1 MRTKEARNYTV
12 SGATEYSAMS
22 SAEGQVQHLS
32 YVATFPLLLNIGNQ
46 PTYFLSLKDNA
57 GLVKMFAFVNVE
69 RYQLVATGDT
79 LNEAYT
85 EYLKLL
91 AENTQIDSSALTS
104 TEGVIRYISS
114 AVRDGNTFYYIELED
129 SDQVYVAS
137 IQTAEI
143 LAVLHPGDT
152 VKVSYVPSE
161 DEFVDISEITRTAR
175 AAEEET

>member
-1 MRTKEARNYTV
+1 M
-12 SGATEYSAMS
+12 
-22 SAEGQVQHLS
+22 
-32 YVATFPLLLNIGNQ
+32 
-46 PTYFLSLKDNA
+46 
-57 GLVKMFAFVNVE
+57 
-69 RYQLVATGDT
+69 
-79 LNEAYT
+79 
-85 EYLKLL
+85 

-161 DEFVDISEITRTAR
+161 DEFVDISEITRRQSRGRRNLTLQG
-175 AAEEET
+175 